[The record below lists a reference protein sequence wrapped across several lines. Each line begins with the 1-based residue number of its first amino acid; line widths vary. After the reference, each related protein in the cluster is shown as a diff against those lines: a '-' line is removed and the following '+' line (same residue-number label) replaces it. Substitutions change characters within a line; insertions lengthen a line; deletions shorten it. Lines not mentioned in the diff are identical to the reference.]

1 MHNVLKPPML
11 KPKPSIV
18 GYVYPCIESK
28 KWNRNKT
35 VIVVVYIKTIV
46 NNKKCLRTFTK
57 PWNRA
62 HYLPTVK
69 FTSTRMT
76 TIFMSKLAKRNS
88 EMTKTTFTIYLA
100 NNQSG

>member
-1 MHNVLKPPML
+1 M
-11 KPKPSIV
+11 
-18 GYVYPCIESK
+18 ESK
-28 KWNRNKT
+28 QNLYCSRVHKDHRKEKN
-35 VIVVVYIKTIV
+35 
-46 NNKKCLRTFTK
+46 CLRTFTK
-57 PWNRA
+57 RWNRA